1 MSPEWGRAI
10 RPLVLVYTVI
20 AFAIVVIFEAS
31 TDAQAGAYATGVL
44 FVMTSAA
51 VAVTLAARRAGSK
64 RGTVAFALVTLV
76 LAYTTVAN
84 VFERPDGIKIASFF
98 ILAIIVVSLAS
109 RVRRSLEL
117 RQERTELDEKAK
129 GFIKEASEGEEIHV
143 IAHRRRPTNDPEEYA
158 RKLEEQRKYNRLPE
172 DMPILFL
179 EIDVKD
185 ASEFQ
190 DVLEVRGAQVGA
202 NRVLRAESPVV
213 PNAIAA
219 FLLYLRDETGKTPN
233 CYFGWTEGNPFVYV
247 VRYILFGEGDTA
259 PVTHEVLREAE
270 PDLERRPVVH
280 VGGK

>member
-1 MSPEWGRAI
+1 
-10 RPLVLVYTVI
+10 
-20 AFAIVVIFEAS
+20 
-31 TDAQAGAYATGVL
+31 
-44 FVMTSAA
+44 
-51 VAVTLAARRAGSK
+51 
-64 RGTVAFALVTLV
+64 
-76 LAYTTVAN
+76 
-84 VFERPDGIKIASFF
+84 
-98 ILAIIVVSLAS
+98 
-109 RVRRSLEL
+109 
-117 RQERTELDEKAK
+117 
-129 GFIKEASEGEEIHV
+129 
-143 IAHRRRPTNDPEEYA
+143 
-158 RKLEEQRKYNRLPE
+158 
-172 DMPILFL
+172 MPILFL

-185 ASEFQ
+185 ASEFK

-270 PDLERRPVVH
+270 PDLERRPVIH